1 MTAIDYERLELV
13 IGSFIHESVR
23 DEFDIPAICRNAKIT
38 EYRGRDAIVVNGT
51 KFVFIVSLDTYE
63 QLHGAGV

>member
-1 MTAIDYERLELV
+1 MEIDYERLELV

-23 DEFDIPAICRNAKIT
+23 GEFDIPSICRNAT
-38 EYRGRDAIVVNGT
+38 TGTYRGRDAIFVNGT
-51 KFVFIVSLDTYE
+51 KFTFIIDSVTYE